1 MKQLTTY
8 NRVSQ
13 YLNKIFDLMNTQFFE
28 GELERPTI
36 SIQSSPKTYGHFTLR
51 PDTWISKAGAS
62 HELNISAG
70 TLARPIEAVCATM
83 CHELCHYY
91 AYVHQIKDTSRN
103 YTYHN
108 KRFKAIAEAHGLIVS
123 HSEKYGWSH
132 TKPGEPIL
140 DFVLINELT
149 DILLFRNEFYGI
161 SIGGSGKHSNSG
173 YVNTMPPVPKSSS
186 SRKYQCPCCRN
197 SVRATKFLNIACL
210 DCNEQ
215 MLLA

>member
-8 NRVSQ
+8 NRVAQ
-13 YLNKIFDLMNTQFFE
+13 YLNRIFDLMNTQLFD

-51 PDTWISKAGAS
+51 PDTWISKTGAT

-70 TLARPIEAVCATM
+70 TLARPVEMVCATM

-91 AYVHQIKDTSRN
+91 AYIHQIKDVSRN

-108 KRFKAIAEAHGLIVS
+108 KRFKAIAEEHGLTVT

-132 TKPGEPIL
+132 TEPGDLIL
-140 DFVLINELT
+140 DFVLTNELT

-161 SIGGSGKHSNSG
+161 SIGGTGGHSSSGN
-173 YVNTMPPVPKSSS
+173 VTVPPVRKPSS
-186 SRKYQCPCCRN
+186 SRKYQCPCCGN
-197 SVRATKFLNIACL
+197 SVRATKNLNIACL
-210 DCNEQ
+210 DCQ
-215 MLLA
+215 QKMDLV